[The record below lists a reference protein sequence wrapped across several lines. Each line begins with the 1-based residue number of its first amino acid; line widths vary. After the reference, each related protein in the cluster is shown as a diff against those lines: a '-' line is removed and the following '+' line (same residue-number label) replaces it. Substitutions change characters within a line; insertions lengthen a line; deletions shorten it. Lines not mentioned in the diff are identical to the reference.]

1 MTEPNSG
8 AVTETPELSLNAAVL
23 YGAYAEFNRTG
34 EIPEDLFDPEVEFV
48 QVDGFAGTGTNK
60 GIEGVR
66 NVLSNL
72 LANFES
78 LKMRPRDVV
87 DEQGNEVLILVSLA
101 ALAKGSRIQVKETMF
116 HSWTMKGGRIARWR
130 AFAEEADAR
139 EAWTADASE
148 NPAL

>member
-1 MTEPNSG
+1 MTESNGTG
-8 AVTETPELSLNAAVL
+8 AVTESPELSFNAAVL
-23 YGAYAEFNRTG
+23 YSAYEEFNRTG
-34 EIPEDLFDPEVEFV
+34 EIPENLFDPEVEFV

-87 DEQGNEVLILVSLA
+87 DEQGNEVLMLVALT

-116 HSWTMKGGRIARWR
+116 HSWTMKDGRILRWR
-130 AFAEEADAR
+130 EQEDACGCGG
-139 EAWTADASE
+139 
-148 NPAL
+148 

>member
-1 MTEPNSG
+1 MTESNG
-8 AVTETPELSLNAAVL
+8 TGVVTESPELSFNAAVL
-23 YGAYAEFNRTG
+23 YSAYEEFNRTG
-34 EIPEDLFDPEVEFV
+34 EIPENLFDPDVEFV

-87 DEQGNEVLILVSLA
+87 DEQNNEVLMLVA
-101 ALAKGSRIQVKETMF
+101 ITALAKGSRIQVKETMF
-116 HSWTMKGGRIARWR
+116 HSWTMKDGRIARWR
-130 AFAEEADAR
+130 AFAEEDAAR
-139 EAWTADASE
+139 EAWAGDD
-148 NPAL
+148 